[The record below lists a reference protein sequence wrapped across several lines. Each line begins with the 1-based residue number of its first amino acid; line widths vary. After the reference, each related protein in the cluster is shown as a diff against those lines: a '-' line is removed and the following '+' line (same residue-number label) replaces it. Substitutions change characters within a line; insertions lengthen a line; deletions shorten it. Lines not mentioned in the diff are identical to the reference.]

1 MSMYRKVEPEDFE
14 APKWKRLHLGFD
26 ELKRLLSYNAFLEYA
41 KTYDHIY
48 VTFTQTGS
56 YFVVMDFDDNALAI
70 CTTLPELEAYYG
82 KTAGN
87 DNSEEA

>member
-1 MSMYRKVEPEDFE
+1 MSKEEMTF
-14 APKWKRLHLGFD
+14 KRLYIGYNEVMH
-26 ELKRLLSYNAFLEYA
+26 LLSLKSFEEYVRR
-41 KTYDHIY
+41 YDHIY

-56 YFVVMDFDDNALAI
+56 YFVVEDFDGNAHAI

>member
-1 MSMYRKVEPEDFE
+1 MDKNEMTF
-14 APKWKRLHLGFD
+14 KRLYIGYNEVMH
-26 ELKRLLSYNAFLEYA
+26 LLSLKSFEEYVRR
-41 KTYDHIY
+41 YDHIY

-56 YFVVMDFDDNALAI
+56 YFVVENFDGQALAI
-70 CTTLPELEAYYG
+70 CTTLPELEDWYG